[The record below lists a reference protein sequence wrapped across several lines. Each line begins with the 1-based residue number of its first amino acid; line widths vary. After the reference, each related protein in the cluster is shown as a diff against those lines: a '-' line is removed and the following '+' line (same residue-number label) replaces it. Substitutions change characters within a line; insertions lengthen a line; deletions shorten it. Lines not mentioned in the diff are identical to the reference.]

1 MLNVMNAADLSL
13 PCQSTGSGMKPGAAT
28 GVDDDVA
35 PAARDANMKVAIGQ
49 ATRGLAFSVW
59 QIADVA
65 VVVARRD
72 GRFIDD
78 TVVRPEDGVAGID
91 HPLGSPVGK
100 HQPALLPARG
110 VIA

>member
-49 ATRGLAFSVW
+49 ATRGLAFSAW
-59 QIADVA
+59 QIADIAA
-65 VVVARRD
+65 VIAGRD
-72 GRFIDD
+72 GRFIGN
-78 TVVRPEDGVAGID
+78 TVL
-91 HPLGSPVGK
+91 HPQDRVT
-100 HQPALLPARG
+100 
-110 VIA
+110 